1 METLPNISKEIGHG
15 ILFSC
20 KALLSNVSSLG
31 YAKPSLVFLPPFS
44 NSISDYAPVFV
55 IWRLN
60 IYVLYMKDF
69 SLSICNGFIL
79 WVYSQPSLSMGSE
92 SSDSTNQGVESL
104 GEKSPGS
111 AKKQNLN
118 LPNTSSYLNVIYTV
132 FNIVGN
138 LEMT

>member
-1 METLPNISKEIGHG
+1 
-15 ILFSC
+15 
-20 KALLSNVSSLG
+20 
-31 YAKPSLVFLPPFS
+31 
-44 NSISDYAPVFV
+44 
-55 IWRLN
+55 
-60 IYVLYMKDF
+60 MKDF

-92 SSDSTNQGVESL
+92 SSDSTNQGGESL

-138 LEMT
+138 LEMI